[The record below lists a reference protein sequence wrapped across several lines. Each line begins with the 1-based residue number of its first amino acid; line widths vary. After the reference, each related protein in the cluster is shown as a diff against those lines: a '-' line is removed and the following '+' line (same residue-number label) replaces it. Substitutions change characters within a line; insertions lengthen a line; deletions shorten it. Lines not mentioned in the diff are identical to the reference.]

1 MKKKSFETHKFVM
14 AINPI
19 NLTLVIDEILEEGEP
34 RFKKKIFINHL
45 LMSENSHTTSQV
57 RKPSK
62 RAVQNVII
70 SRKH

>member
-34 RFKKKIFINHL
+34 RFKKKIFYQSFVN
-45 LMSENSHTTSQV
+45 V
-57 RKPSK
+57 REQSYD
-62 RAVQNVII
+62 
-70 SRKH
+70 